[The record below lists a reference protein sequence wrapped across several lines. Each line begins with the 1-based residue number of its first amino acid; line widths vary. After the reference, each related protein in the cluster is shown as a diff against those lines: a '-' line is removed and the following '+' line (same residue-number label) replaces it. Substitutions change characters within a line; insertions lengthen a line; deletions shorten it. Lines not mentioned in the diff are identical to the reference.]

1 MKGLRFSGGYCT
13 NREGVRFEGKSC
25 SEKLTQDFWP
35 TYSAFAN
42 TSGGIIVMGLR
53 EEGRRLRVEGVK
65 CPDHVLGMLWD
76 QVNNPQKASI
86 NLLDEDDVETIE
98 VDGSTLIAVRVRAAD
113 RHFRPVYVSGSMN
126 SGTYRRN
133 GEGDYHCTPA
143 EIAAMV
149 RDASDEPLDLAPCR
163 YAVLKDMDDRSVESF
178 RNVLSARNPSHPWL
192 REGREEFLRLIGAA
206 GVRDGEQVPTIAG
219 LLMFGRDYCI
229 RSELTN
235 YFLDYREYDVSEE
248 SWSQRMTSDTGDWTG
263 NIWDFF
269 TYVSN
274 RIFLLGE
281 KPLRV
286 EGFARVDDNDLIKA
300 QREMIAN
307 ALIHADY
314 HGRRGVVVE
323 RRPDRLTTMN
333 PGSFR
338 VPIDQAVRGGRSD
351 PRNPTVM
358 KMLMLTGMVERAGS
372 GMSVIIMGACR
383 ELGAGTPKFTEET
396 DPDTVTCTMPIS
408 PSSSGCVTERVL
420 SMIVRD
426 SKASINSMSDALGV
440 PRSEVVGAVNALKAD
455 GVLRREGGTRGSWRV
470 ERGEISLDPP
480 GHLKVRRRRERGRS
494 ASVRPVIPM
503 PTVRRSRSYTIRR
516 WQRPCSQGMV
526 AEASPR
532 SRG

>member
-1 MKGLRFSGGYCT
+1 
-13 NREGVRFEGKSC
+13 
-25 SEKLTQDFWP
+25 
-35 TYSAFAN
+35 
-42 TSGGIIVMGLR
+42 
-53 EEGRRLRVEGVK
+53 
-65 CPDHVLGMLWD
+65 
-76 QVNNPQKASI
+76 
-86 NLLDEDDVETIE
+86 
-98 VDGSTLIAVRVRAAD
+98 
-113 RHFRPVYVSGSMN
+113 
-126 SGTYRRN
+126 
-133 GEGDYHCTPA
+133 
-143 EIAAMV
+143 
-149 RDASDEPLDLAPCR
+149 
-163 YAVLKDMDDRSVESF
+163 
-178 RNVLSARNPSHPWL
+178 
-192 REGREEFLRLIGAA
+192 
-206 GVRDGEQVPTIAG
+206 
-219 LLMFGRDYCI
+219 
-229 RSELTN
+229 
-235 YFLDYREYDVSEE
+235 
-248 SWSQRMTSDTGDWTG
+248 MTSDTGDWTG

-372 GMSVIIMGACR
+372 GMSVIMGACR

-455 GVLRREGGTRGSWRV
+455 GVLRREGGTRGSWRIGAKSKLPAGV
-470 ERGEISLDPP
+470 VPISSACVAGRLSSWERRCGRTVCGWQRSTSTERSWPNGRSMILSCPTM
-480 GHLKVRRRRERGRS
+480 RRRSKTFVTGSKPLRRQPVWNDRSGSARGS
-494 ASVRPVIPM
+494 A
-503 PTVRRSRSYTIRR
+503 
-516 WQRPCSQGMV
+516 WKGMWT
-526 AEASPR
+526 
-532 SRG
+532 G

>member
-1 MKGLRFSGGYCT
+1 MEADTPLLQVTAGCSHNRCAFCT
-13 NREGVRFEGKSC
+13 MYRK
-25 SEKLTQDFWP
+25 T
-35 TYSAFAN
+35 AFHVAPPEA
-42 TSGGIIVMGLR
+42 VEADLAQL
-53 EEGRRLRVEGVK
+53 RLRYG
-65 CPDHVLGMLWD
+65 P
-76 QVNNPQKASI
+76 
-86 NLLDEDDVETIE
+86 E
-98 VDGSTLIAVRVRAAD
+98 VT
-113 RHFRPVYVSGSMN
+113 
-126 SGTYRRN
+126 
-133 GEGDYHCTPA
+133 
-143 EIAAMV
+143 
-149 RDASDEPLDLAPCR
+149 
-163 YAVLKDMDDRSVESF
+163 
-178 RNVLSARNPSHPWL
+178 
-192 REGREEFLRLIGAA
+192 
-206 GVRDGEQVPTIAG
+206 
-219 LLMFGRDYCI
+219 
-229 RSELTN
+229 
-235 YFLDYREYDVSEE
+235 
-248 SWSQRMTSDTGDWTG
+248 
-263 NIWDFF
+263 
-269 TYVSN
+269 

-286 EGFARVDDNDLIKA
+286 EGFTRVDDNDLIKA

-372 GMSVIIMGACR
+372 GMSVIMGACR

-455 GVLRREGGTRGSWRV
+455 GVLRREGGTRGSWRI
-470 ERGEISLDPP
+470 ERGEMSLDPS
-480 GHLKVRRRRERGRS
+480 GSLRVRRRRERGRS

-503 PTVRRSRSYTIRR
+503 PTVRRPRSYTIRP
-516 WQRPCSQGMV
+516 WERPCSQGMG
-526 AEASPR
+526 AAASPR

>member
-1 MKGLRFSGGYCT
+1 
-13 NREGVRFEGKSC
+13 
-25 SEKLTQDFWP
+25 
-35 TYSAFAN
+35 
-42 TSGGIIVMGLR
+42 
-53 EEGRRLRVEGVK
+53 
-65 CPDHVLGMLWD
+65 
-76 QVNNPQKASI
+76 
-86 NLLDEDDVETIE
+86 
-98 VDGSTLIAVRVRAAD
+98 
-113 RHFRPVYVSGSMN
+113 MN

-149 RDASDEPLDLAPCR
+149 RDASDDPLDLAPCR
-163 YAVLKDMDDRSVESF
+163 YAVLRDLDDRSVESF
-178 RNVLSARNPSHPWL
+178 RNVLSARNPGHPWL
-192 REGREEFLRLIGAA
+192 REGKEEFLRLIGAA
-206 GVRDGEQVPTIAG
+206 GVRDGEQVPTMAG

-229 RSELTN
+229 RSELSN
-235 YFLDYREYDVSEE
+235 YFLDYREYDVSDET
-248 SWSQRMTSDTGDWTG
+248 WSQRMTSDTGDWTG

-286 EGFARVDDNDLIKA
+286 EGFSRVDDNDLIKA

-323 RRPDRLTTMN
+323 RRSDRLTTMN
-333 PGSFR
+333 PGRFR

-351 PRNPTVM
+351 PRNPTIM
-358 KMLMLTGMVERAGS
+358 KMLILTGMVERAGS
-372 GMSVIIMGACR
+372 GMSVIMGACR
-383 ELGAGTPKFTEET
+383 ELGAGTPRFTEET

-420 SMIVRD
+420 GMIVRD
-426 SKASINSMSDALGV
+426 SKASINSMSDTLGV
-440 PRSEVVGAVNALKAD
+440 PRSEVVGVVNALKAD

-470 ERGEISLDPP
+470 ERGDMSLDSSDR
-480 GHLKVRRRRERGRS
+480 LRVRRRRERGRS

-503 PTVRRSRSYTIRR
+503 PTVRR
-516 WQRPCSQGMV
+516 
-526 AEASPR
+526 PR
-532 SRG
+532 SIPSARGSVHVRKGWERRHRRDREDEGEDGSALDRDGVGHRPRGLGVPSGGPGEGHRAQLRPRLGGVQLRAGDLLQGEVPIGRVGLLQVLPGGVRVRPMLLDVTKNPVKSPP

>member
-1 MKGLRFSGGYCT
+1 MKGLRFSGGYCV

-25 SEKLTQDFWP
+25 SERLTQDFWP

-53 EEGRRLRVEGVK
+53 EEGRRLKVEGVK

-76 QVNNPQKASI
+76 QVNDPQKVSI

-98 VDGSTLIAVRVRAAD
+98 VDGSTLIAVRVPAAD

-149 RDASDEPLDLAPCR
+149 RDASDDPLDLAPCR
-163 YAVLKDMDDRSVESF
+163 YAVLRDLDDRSVESF
-178 RNVLSARNPSHPWL
+178 RNVLSARNPGHPWL

-206 GVRDGEQVPTIAG
+206 MVRDASDDQLDLAPFRYAVLRE
-219 LLMFGRDYCI
+219 
-229 RSELTN
+229 
-235 YFLDYREYDVSEE
+235 LDYRSVE
-248 SWSQRMTSDTGDWTG
+248 SIMNVLRALKPGHPWSQRMTSDTGDWTG

-269 TYVSN
+269 AYVSN

-286 EGFARVDDNDLIKA
+286 EGFSRVDDNDLIKA

-323 RRPDRLTTMN
+323 RRSDRLTTMN

-351 PRNPTVM
+351 PRNPTIM

-372 GMSVIIMGACR
+372 GMSVIMGACR
-383 ELGAGTPKFTEET
+383 ELGAGAPRFTEDT

-420 SMIVRD
+420 GMIVRD
-426 SKASINSMSDALGV
+426 SKVSINSMSDTLGV

-470 ERGEISLDPP
+470 ERGEMSLDPS
-480 GHLKVRRRRERGRS
+480 GRLRVRRRRERGRS
-494 ASVRPVIPM
+494 ASVRPVTPM
-503 PTVRRSRSYTIRR
+503 PTVRRPRSYTIRP
-516 WQRPCSQGMV
+516 WERPCSQGMG
-526 AEASPR
+526 AAASPR

>member
-163 YAVLKDMDDRSVESF
+163 YAVLKDLDDRSVESF
-178 RNVLSARNPSHPWL
+178 RNVLSARNPGHPWL

-248 SWSQRMTSDTGDWTG
+248 TWSQRMTSDTGDWTG

-323 RRPDRLTTMN
+323 RRPDRLMTMN

-372 GMSVIIMGACR
+372 GMSVIMGACR

-455 GVLRREGGTRGSWRV
+455 GVLRREGGTRGSWRI
-470 ERGEISLDPP
+470 ERGEMSLDPS
-480 GHLKVRRRRERGRS
+480 GSLRVRRRRERGRS
-494 ASVRPVIPM
+494 ASVHPVIPM
-503 PTVRRSRSYTIRR
+503 PTVRRPRSYTIRP
-516 WQRPCSQGMV
+516 WERPCSQGMGAAV
-526 AEASPR
+526 SPR